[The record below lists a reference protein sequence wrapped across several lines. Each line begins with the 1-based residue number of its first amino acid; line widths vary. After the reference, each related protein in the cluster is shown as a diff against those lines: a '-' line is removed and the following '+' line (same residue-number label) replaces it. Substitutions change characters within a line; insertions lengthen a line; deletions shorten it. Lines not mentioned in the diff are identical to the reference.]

1 MEEAIV
7 QSDDIVTLLG
17 AGMVTDAV
25 FTESQR
31 IAPTVVAADGGA
43 IKALDRAVM
52 PDAVIGDF
60 DSLPAKIRK
69 LIPADRLHHVKE
81 QDSTDFDKA
90 VRSIN
95 APLILAIGFT
105 GRRLDHELAVYNSV
119 VRHVHQP
126 VIVIGEVDLCFHV
139 PIEITLTLP
148 IGTRVSLFPMA
159 KLGCDSVG
167 LRWATGH
174 LTFAPWARVG
184 TSNETVLET
193 ITLTPSGPGM
203 LAILPL
209 ATLSA
214 VTDALRVE
222 ANARG

>member
-81 QDSTDFDKA
+81 Q
-90 VRSIN
+90 
-95 APLILAIGFT
+95 
-105 GRRLDHELAVYNSV
+105 
-119 VRHVHQP
+119 
-126 VIVIGEVDLCFHV
+126 V
-139 PIEITLTLP
+139 PN
-148 IGTRVSLFPMA
+148 GQA
-159 KLGCDSVG
+159 G
-167 LRWATGH
+167 L
-174 LTFAPWARVG
+174 
-184 TSNETVLET
+184 
-193 ITLTPSGPGM
+193 
-203 LAILPL
+203 
-209 ATLSA
+209 
-214 VTDALRVE
+214 
-222 ANARG
+222 